1 VKRHLIAA
9 ALLLFSAAPCLAS
22 PGLFD
27 LRAERATGSVVVSL
41 QLKDA
46 IDAARL
52 EEIETG
58 IESTVRYRVRLLR
71 RRSGLL
77 ADEELADVEIEACV
91 RRDALSR
98 QYTLTRRL
106 DGDTVEKRMTADPEE
121 MRRFLTVLDHVPIAS
136 ADLVAAAGEYEVRAR
151 GDLGLVWRFYM
162 IPWPSTT
169 GWVRVPLP
177 PEEKERDGGDRTP

>member
-1 VKRHLIAA
+1 M
-9 ALLLFSAAPCLAS
+9 
-22 PGLFD
+22 
-27 LRAERATGSVVVSL
+27 VVSL
-41 QLKDA
+41 QLRDA
-46 IDAARL
+46 IDSARL

-58 IESTVRYRVRLLR
+58 IESIVRYRVRLLR

-77 ADEELADVEIEACV
+77 ADEELVDVEIEACV

-98 QYTLTRRL
+98 QYTLTRRV

-121 MRRFLTVLDHVPIAS
+121 MRRFLTSLDRVPIGPV
-136 ADLVAAAGEYEVRAR
+136 DRIAAGEQYEVRAR
-151 GDLGLVWRFYM
+151 GDLGLIWRFYL

-177 PEEKERDGGDRTP
+177 PAEDDKDGGDRTP